1 MKRKIELL
9 VTSFLFERLIVA
21 VIVLNSVLIGVETYT
36 TNQIVENIQHLCLF
50 IFTIEIILRAIASNG
65 VKDFFSDGWNIF
77 DLSIVLIGFI
87 PENITENGAMFS
99 ALRVLRVF
107 RVLRLLRASKEIKII
122 VNVLVKSMKSF
133 FYNALFF
140 LIFCYLYSLIG
151 VTLLK
156 IPEDID
162 PVTQEYLYS
171 IISTGESVNPFM
183 TVGDSFYTLFSIT
196 AGAEWWSIKGL
207 LTAAFERDLISTPP
221 WLVSGFLV
229 LWYCFAVFLLLN
241 LVLGAV
247 INNYQMIMDSYLKD
261 DDKNTDGI
269 DIERQRSID

>member
-1 MKRKIELL
+1 MKRKIEVL
-9 VTSFLFERLIVA
+9 VNSFFFERLIVA
-21 VIVLNSVLIGVETYT
+21 VIILNSALIGVETYT
-36 TNQIVENIQHLCLF
+36 SNESVELIQRLCLF
-50 IFTIEIILRAIASNG
+50 IFTLEIILRAIASEG

-77 DLSIVLIGFI
+77 DLFIVLIGFI
-87 PENITENGAMFS
+87 PENISENGAVFS

-107 RVLRLLRASKEIKII
+107 RVLRLLRASKEIKVI
-122 VNVLVKSMKSF
+122 VNVLVKSMKSL

-151 VTLLK
+151 VTMLK

-162 PVTQEYLYS
+162 TETKEYLAS
-171 IISTGESVNPFM
+171 IISNGESVNPFM

-207 LTAAFERDLISTPP
+207 LNAAYERGVISTPP
-221 WLVSGFLV
+221 WLVSSFLV
-229 LWYCFAVFLLLN
+229 VWYCFAVFLLLN

-247 INNYQMIMDSYLKD
+247 INNYQMIMDSYVTD
-261 DDKNTDGI
+261 DRKNTDGI
-269 DIERQRSID
+269 DIKKQKPID